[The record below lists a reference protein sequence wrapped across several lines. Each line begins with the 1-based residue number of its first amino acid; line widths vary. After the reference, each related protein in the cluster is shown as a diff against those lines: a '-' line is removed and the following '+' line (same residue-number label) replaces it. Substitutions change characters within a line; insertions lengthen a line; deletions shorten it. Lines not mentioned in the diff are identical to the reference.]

1 MGLLKQCFVLV
12 VLCAGFAACK
22 QKEEKGKF
30 TVTGEIKNAPDQ
42 KVFLEQLFFSQKNP
56 EVLDTA
62 EIKNGKFSIS
72 AIAPEEGLY
81 RLRFEKQKSDYFFI
95 NDASSINF
103 KADLNDTTVQGPDI
117 NTHANVLFKKFLTDV
132 DTRRIALQGLS
143 LNIDSL
149 KQKPGNDSI
158 VNDLSKK
165 MDQLS
170 QSFNSFILT
179 SVDTL
184 SDPVVSMFA
193 LGYTQG
199 IPPAELKDPVT
210 KLAKRFPNHQ
220 GIASLLTQFNQMVEK
235 QGQTQQ
241 QQSPSAN
248 TAAPKVGSIAPDIT
262 MNDTEGKPFSLSQL
276 KGKYVL
282 VDFWASWCG
291 PCRGENPNV
300 VAAYNKYK
308 NKNFTILGVSL
319 DEEKAAWIKA
329 IKADKLEWKQI
340 SDLKQWN
347 SAAVSLYGF
356 DGIPYNV
363 LIDPQGKIVATEL
376 RGDAL
381 QAKLGELLK

>member
-1 MGLLKQCFVLV
+1 
-12 VLCAGFAACK
+12 
-22 QKEEKGKF
+22 
-30 TVTGEIKNAPDQ
+30 
-42 KVFLEQLFFSQKNP
+42 QKNP

-72 AIAPEEGLY
+72 AVAPEEGLY
-81 RLRFEKQKSDYFFI
+81 RLRFEKQQSDYFFI
-95 NDASSINF
+95 NDESSINF
-103 KADLNDTTVQGPDI
+103 KADINDKTAQGPDI
-117 NTHANVLFKKFLTDV
+117 NTHANVLFKNFLTDV
-132 DTRRIALQGLS
+132 DARRIALQGLS

-149 KQKPGNDSI
+149 KQKPGNDST
-158 VNDLSKK
+158 VNELSKK

-170 QSFNSFILT
+170 ESFNSFILT

-199 IPPAELKDPVT
+199 IPPANLKDPVT

-235 QGQTQQ
+235 QGQAQQQ
-241 QQSPSAN
+241 QQSPSGN
-248 TAAPKVGSIAPDIT
+248 SAAPKVGSIAPNIT
-262 MNDTEGKPFSLSQL
+262 MNDTEDKPFSLSQL

-319 DEEKAAWIKA
+319 DEDKAAWLKA
-329 IKADKLEWKQI
+329 IKADKLDWKQI

-376 RGDAL
+376 RGEAL
-381 QAKLGELLK
+381 EAKLGELLK

>member
-1 MGLLKQCFVLV
+1 MGLLKKCFVLV
-12 VLCAGFAACK
+12 VLYAGFAACK
-22 QKEEKGKF
+22 QKDEKGKF

-72 AIAPEEGLY
+72 AVTPEEGLY
-81 RLRFEKQKSDYFFI
+81 RLRFEKQEGDYFFI

-103 KADLNDTTVQGPDI
+103 KADLNDKTLQGPDI

-132 DTRRIALQGLS
+132 ETRRIALQGLA

-158 VNDLSKK
+158 VNELSKK

-170 QSFNSFILT
+170 ENFNSFILT

-193 LGYTQG
+193 LGYTQD
-199 IPPAELKDPVT
+199 IPPADLKDPVT

-220 GIASLLTQFNQMVEK
+220 GIASLLTQFNQMIEK
-235 QGQTQQ
+235 QGQQQ

-319 DEEKAAWIKA
+319 DEDKTAWIKA

-347 SAAVSLYGF
+347 SAAVNLYGF
-356 DGIPYNV
+356 DAIPYNV

-376 RGDAL
+376 RGEAL